1 MWIDE
6 SSFEKHMQHGE
17 ACVVTVKQ
25 YTPKTT
31 LIKLR
36 IKYTKRYN
44 YYITQRMKHTQGC
57 QLSLRVWNGIL
68 L

>member
-25 YTPKTT
+25 HTPKTT

-36 IKYTKRYN
+36 IKYTKR
-44 YYITQRMKHTQGC
+44 
-57 QLSLRVWNGIL
+57 
-68 L
+68 